1 MSATNRGSS
10 RIANDAYY
18 TPPELANRLVGLLP
32 IQPYEAALEPHV
44 GGGAFA
50 EALLQA
56 TPNITACD
64 IEYEAAHTIRRRLG
78 ITTLATDFLNYHLGG
93 HNGFDWIVGNPPYQG
108 AMDHILHAF
117 ELLKNGGNLC
127 FLLRLAFLESKK
139 RAPFWVDHP
148 AHKIWVLAERPS
160 FTGGG
165 TDNCAYGFF
174 WWKKRG
180 EFEPRPASTLEVLSW
195 R

>member
-1 MSATNRGSS
+1 MSATGRGGE
-10 RIANDAYY
+10 RAVNDAYY
-18 TPPELANRLVGLLP
+18 TPEKLANKLVDLLP
-32 IQPYEAALEPHV
+32 IRREHLALEPHV
-44 GGGAFA
+44 GGGAFYN
-50 EALLQA
+50 ALR
-56 TPNITACD
+56 TKTTNIDVCD
-64 IEYEAAHTIRRRLG
+64 IGPAIW
-78 ITTLATDFLNYHLGG
+78 NYAFPSSTGAYGG
-93 HNGFDWIVGNPPYQG
+93 DYLEWDGYKPYDWIVGNPPYQD
-108 AMDHILHAF
+108 AMAHVLHSF
-117 ELLKNGGNLC
+117 DLLSPGGNLC

-139 RAPFWVDHP
+139 RVKFWVNHP

-180 EFEPRPASTLEVLSW
+180 EYEPRPGSTMIDVLSW